1 MKRRKFITALLLPA
15 TAWMV
20 GCKKYDSWDTIVKG
34 RVVAENNQP
43 VEGVK
48 FQFYGVKETRVFKQ
62 EFTFDT
68 TGQSNRE
75 GYYQLSYLIP
85 SSTDIAQLIGVD
97 TTAFD
102 LGKTH
107 DLLIENP
114 AGQYIQL
121 GGPVGVLPKDFG
133 KTTVFNFLLRKR

>member
-1 MKRRKFITALLLPA
+1 MKRRKFIMALLLPVA
-15 TAWMV
+15 AWMV
-20 GCKKYDSWDTIVKG
+20 GCKKYESWDTIVKG
-34 RVVAENNQP
+34 RVVDGNNQP
-43 VEGVK
+43 VEGVN
-48 FQFYGVKETRVFKQ
+48 FSFFGINQTGILKQ
-62 EFTFDT
+62 ESTFGI
-68 TGQSNRE
+68 TGQSDSE

-102 LGKTH
+102 LGETH
-107 DLLIENP
+107 DLFIENP

-121 GGPVGVLPKDFG
+121 GGPVGILPKDFG